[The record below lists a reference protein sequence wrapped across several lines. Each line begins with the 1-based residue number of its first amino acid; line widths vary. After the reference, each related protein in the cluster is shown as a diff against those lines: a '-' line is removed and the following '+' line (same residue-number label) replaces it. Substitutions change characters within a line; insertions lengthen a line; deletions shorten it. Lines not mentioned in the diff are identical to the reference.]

1 MLHLFLEIIISRNKD
16 ISTAN
21 PLTLSSNEYCSLSIV
36 QGDTTNLIIMLGGD
50 WRLQNNLP
58 AADSIRAYLNEHPEH
73 QSLTFDSQL
82 VTQWDTGFCTFLLNV
97 IDITKK
103 AGIKTDL
110 SGLPEGVRHLLAL
123 ATAVPQIKDT
133 GRNLQQTGN
142 LEKIGQFVIDTSRGA
157 PETLRFVGE
166 VTIAF
171 IHFVRGKAQYRRS
184 DLFLIIQ
191 DVGPQA
197 LPIVTLIS
205 FLVGLILAY
214 MGAVQLQR
222 FGAQIYIADLVGIG
236 MVREMAALMT
246 GIIMAGRT
254 GAAFAAQLGT
264 MQVNEEIDALK
275 TLGISPIEYLI
286 LPRMLALIMMVP
298 LLALYGSIVGIFAGM
313 VVAVFAFDVTAFEYY
328 NQTLRA
334 LDMPQILVGLSK
346 ASVYG
351 ILIAFSGCLRGMQCG
366 RSASAVGEATTSAV
380 VTSIV
385 LIVIAASILTI
396 IFQALGI

>member
-1 MLHLFLEIIISRNKD
+1 M
-16 ISTAN
+16 
-21 PLTLSSNEYCSLSIV
+21 TLSSNEHCSLSINSV
-36 QGDTTNLIIMLGGD
+36 DNTTLIIVLGGD

-58 AADSIRAYLNEHPEH
+58 TAKPIHAYLTEHSGY
-73 QSLTFDSQL
+73 QAVAFDPQQI
-82 VTQWDTGFCTFLLNV
+82 TRWDTGLCTFLLNV
-97 IDITKK
+97 IEVTN
-103 AGIKTDL
+103 TFELNTNL
-110 SGLPEGVRHLLAL
+110 SGLPEGVRRLLAL
-123 ATAVPQIKDT
+123 ASAVPQFKPT
-133 GRNLQQTGN
+133 HQTHQQTGY
-142 LEKIGQFVIDTSRGA
+142 LEKIGQNVIDLFHDVA
-157 PETLRFVGE
+157 NALHFLGE
-166 VTIAF
+166 VIIAF
-171 IHFVRGKAQYRRS
+171 INFLKGKAQYRRS
-184 DLFLIIQ
+184 DLFYIIQ

-214 MGAVQLQR
+214 MGAIQLQQ
-222 FGAQIYIADLVGIG
+222 FGAQIFIADLVGIG
-236 MVREMAALMT
+236 MVREIGALMT

-275 TLGISPIEYLI
+275 TLGISAIEYLV
-286 LPRMLALIMMVP
+286 LPRILALILMVP
-298 LLALYGSIVGIFAGM
+298 LLSLYGSIVGIFAGL
-313 VVAVFAFDVTAFEYY
+313 VIAVFSFDVTPFEYY

-334 LDMPQILVGLSK
+334 LDMQQVMVGLIK

-351 ILIAFSGCLRGMQCG
+351 VLIAFSGCLRGMQCG

-385 LIVIAASILTI
+385 LIVIAASVLTI

>member
-1 MLHLFLEIIISRNKD
+1 M
-16 ISTAN
+16 
-21 PLTLSSNEYCSLSIV
+21 TLSSNEHCSLSIDSV
-36 QGDTTNLIIMLGGD
+36 DNTTLIIVLEGD

-58 AADSIRAYLNEHPEH
+58 TANTIHAYLSEHPGFL
-73 QSLTFDSQL
+73 SVTFD
-82 VTQWDTGFCTFLLNV
+82 TQQITRWDSGFCTFLLNV
-97 IDITKK
+97 IEVTNTFELTKN
-103 AGIKTDL
+103 L
-110 SGLPEGVRHLLAL
+110 SGLPEGVRRLLAL
-123 ATAVPQIKDT
+123 ATAVPKFKSTQQKHRDT
-133 GRNLQQTGN
+133 SY
-142 LEKIGQFVIDTSRGA
+142 LEKVGQTVIDLSHSIPDA
-157 PETLRFVGE
+157 LHFLGE
-166 VTIAF
+166 VIIAF
-171 IHFVRGKAQYRRS
+171 INFLKGKAQYRHS
-184 DLFLIIQ
+184 DLFYIIQ

-197 LPIVTLIS
+197 LPIVSLIS

-214 MGAVQLQR
+214 MGAIQLQQ
-222 FGAQIYIADLVGIG
+222 FGAQIFIADLVGIG
-236 MVREMAALMT
+236 MIREIGALMT

-275 TLGISPIEYLI
+275 TLGISPIEYLV
-286 LPRMLALIMMVP
+286 LPRILALILMVP
-298 LLALYGSIVGIFAGM
+298 LLSLYGSIVGIFAGL
-313 VVAVFAFDVTAFEYY
+313 VIAVFSFDVTPFEYY

-334 LDMPQILVGLSK
+334 LDMQQVLVGLSK

-351 ILIAFSGCLRGMQCG
+351 VLIAFSGCLRGMQCG

>member
-1 MLHLFLEIIISRNKD
+1 M
-16 ISTAN
+16 
-21 PLTLSSNEYCSLSIV
+21 TLSSNEHWSLSINPE
-36 QGDTTNLIIMLGGD
+36 DSATLIIVPGGD
-50 WRLQNNLP
+50 WRLKNSLP
-58 AADSIRAYLNEHPEH
+58 ATDSIRTYLNEHPGQ
-73 QSLTFDSQL
+73 QSVAFDSQL
-82 VTQWDTGFCTFLLNV
+82 ITQWDTGFCTFLLNV
-97 IDITKK
+97 IELSKTS
-103 AGIKTDL
+103 GIKTDL
-110 SGLPEGVRHLLAL
+110 SGLPEGVRRLLAL
-123 ATAVPQIKDT
+123 ATAVPQVKDT
-133 GRNLQQTGN
+133 GRKPQQSGN
-142 LEKIGQFVIDTSRGA
+142 LEKIGQLVIDLARGT
-157 PETLRFVGE
+157 PEALHFLGEATL
-166 VTIAF
+166 AF
-171 IHFVRGKAQYRRS
+171 IQFLKGKAQYRRS

-214 MGAVQLQR
+214 MGAVQLQQ
-222 FGAQIYIADLVGIG
+222 FGAQIFIADLVGIG

-246 GIIMAGRT
+246 GIIMAGRS

-275 TLGISPIEYLI
+275 TLGISPMEYLV

-298 LLALYGSIVGIFAGM
+298 LLTLYGSIVGIIAGL
-313 VVAVFAFDVTAFEYY
+313 VIAVFAFDVTAFEYY
-328 NQTLRA
+328 NQTIRA
-334 LDMPQILVGLSK
+334 LDMRQVLIGLSK

-351 ILIAFSGCLRGMQCG
+351 VLIAYSGCLRGMQCG

-385 LIVIAASILTI
+385 LMVIAAAVLTI